1 MKSSC
6 FSPIA
11 RADAQLLI
19 LGSLPGE
26 ESLRLGEYYAQK
38 QNAFW
43 KIMERFFGIPHDA
56 PFAEHAEGLM
66 QHKVAVW
73 DVCAAAER
81 EGSLDSNINTS
92 SIIAN
97 DFVGFFNVQREIKA
111 VCFNGKK
118 AEDVYR
124 RKVWPNLTP
133 AMQALTYISLP
144 STSPAHAGMRFEEKC
159 LRWQQAVNQFITTK

>member
-6 FSPIA
+6 FPPIA
-11 RADAQLLI
+11 RADARLLI

-26 ESLRLGEYYAQK
+26 ESLRRGEYYAQK

-43 KIMERFFGIPHDA
+43 KIMERLLGIPHDA
-56 PFAEHAEGLM
+56 PFAGRAEGLR

-81 EGSLDSNINTS
+81 KGSLDSNINAS
-92 SIIAN
+92 SIVTN
-97 DFVGFFNVQREIKA
+97 DFAAFFNAQHEIRV
-111 VCFNGKK
+111 VCFNGRK
-118 AEDVYR
+118 AEDIYR
-124 RKVWPNLTP
+124 RNVWPELTP
-133 AMQALTYISLP
+133 EMQALTYVSLP

-159 LRWQQAVNQFITTK
+159 LRWQGALSVWFD